1 MNHQVPEYLLAL
13 TLTRALNKDTLY
25 DGPARLSPFI
35 GSLVPRVN
43 SSSKGTRVIRPPALA
58 HSEDECAGAI
68 LRRMD
73 DGPRSGLRDFVSA
86 AFKRTMLAMVIVD
99 DDLCFVDANP
109 AACEL

>member
-58 HSEDECAGAI
+58 HSEDVCRGYSETNGRRASKWTTGLCFCGVQTNDARHGHRRRRPV
-68 LRRMD
+68 LRR
-73 DGPRSGLRDFVSA
+73 R
-86 AFKRTMLAMVIVD
+86 
-99 DDLCFVDANP
+99 
-109 AACEL
+109 